1 MEYTPRYKTRNE
13 DERYLATVAWLSC
26 GNPKKK
32 NKKQNHHNMKT
43 RKITKP
49 PDKRSPQGIRTY
61 TVISS

>member
-32 NKKQNHHNMKT
+32 KQK
-43 RKITKP
+43 TKP
-49 PDKRSPQGIRTY
+49 PQYENP
-61 TVISS
+61 